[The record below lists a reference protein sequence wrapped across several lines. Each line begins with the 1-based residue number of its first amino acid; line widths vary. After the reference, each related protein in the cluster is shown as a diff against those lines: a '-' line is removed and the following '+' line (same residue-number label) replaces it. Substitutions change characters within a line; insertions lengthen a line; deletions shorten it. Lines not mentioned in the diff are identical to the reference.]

1 MYHDASAGWPDTLA
15 ADRQRPMYGTMVL
28 PKHNWQLA
36 GVAGYDAGDA
46 SPAMRDASL
55 QRPQHARQE
64 LLGHTNKAVSAA
76 GNAAEPPHAL
86 HGLLRLPQTSSAP
99 SKGCK
104 HCSDI
109 LGGLQAWHASM
120 QVLHDLQHE
129 CYSACSRHLACVAG
143 LLRTFMW
150 P

>member
-1 MYHDASAGWPDTLA
+1 MYHDVSAGWPDTLA
-15 ADRQRPMYGTMVL
+15 ADRQRPMYGLMVL
-28 PKHNWQLA
+28 PKYNWQLA
-36 GVAGYDAGDA
+36 GVAGYDAGNA
-46 SPAMRDASL
+46 LPAMHDASL
-55 QRPQHARQE
+55 QRLQHARQE
-64 LLGHTNKAVSAA
+64 LLGHTYKAVSAA

-86 HGLLRLPQTSSAP
+86 HGLLRLPQTSSAL

-104 HCSDI
+104 HCYNI
-109 LGGLQAWHASM
+109 LGGLQARQASM

-129 CYSACSRHLACVAG
+129 CYSACSHHLACVAG